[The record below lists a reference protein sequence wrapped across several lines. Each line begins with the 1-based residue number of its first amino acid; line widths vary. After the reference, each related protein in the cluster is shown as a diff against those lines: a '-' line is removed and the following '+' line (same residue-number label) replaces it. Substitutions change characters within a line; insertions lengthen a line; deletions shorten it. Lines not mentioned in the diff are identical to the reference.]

1 MNKPTTPNTPK
12 KHLDGE
18 SLMAIFLLILTVFLL
33 LTVIVLTFRACTNE
47 QDKPQ
52 GNDGITTPQTPIVPP
67 GQSQQKYIFSSG
79 TLVPLAGEDANTK
92 TISDEIDA
100 YYAILIDAK
109 TGKIVA
115 QKNSELVFSPASMT
129 KVMTLIVACENLT
142 TDDLDRMLPYTHDI
156 HEYVTTGDYF
166 DMDIALPVITESG
179 ISCIGDYYTIKDL
192 LYGIGVTS
200 AADCAYMIAKE
211 IAGSEE
217 AFVDMMNAKA
227 RELGLTDTQF
237 DNIVGFDSAENVT
250 TARDMAQIMAYA
262 MQCNLIVDILKPRT
276 TSYSVRAHYWDDDG
290 IEQTY
295 GVHFSS
301 SYQSR
306 LKNYPSFSLTGA
318 NIEACKTGY
327 TDQSFIVTSAISKST
342 GARYILV
349 LGDREDGSGDNR
361 ATKYKKTMMDM
372 ETLFN
377 TFVP

>member
-1 MNKPTTPNTPK
+1 MNKPTTPNPPK
-12 KHLDGE
+12 KHLVGE

-33 LTVIVLTFRACTNE
+33 FTVSVLTFRSCANE
-47 QDKPQ
+47 QDPPQ
-52 GNDGITTPQTPIVPP
+52 GNNGITTPQTPIVIP
-67 GQSQQKYIFSSG
+67 GQPQKHYVFSSG
-79 TLVPLAGEDANTK
+79 TVLPLAIEDDNTK

-100 YYAILIDAK
+100 YYAILIDPQ

-115 QKNSELVFSPASMT
+115 QKNSELIFSPASMT

-142 TDDLDRMLPYTHDI
+142 VEDLDRLLPFTHDI
-156 HEYVTTGDYF
+156 YEYVTTGDYF
-166 DMDIALPVITESG
+166 DMDVALPTITASG

-227 RELGLTDTQF
+227 RELGLADTQF

-262 MQCNLIVDILKPRT
+262 MQCDLIVDILKPRT
-276 TSYSVRAHYWDDDG
+276 SNYSVRAHYWDDDG

-295 GVHFSS
+295 GVHFSP

-306 LKNYPSFSLTGA
+306 LKYYPSFSLTSA

-327 TDQSFIVTSAISKST
+327 TTQSFIVTSALSKST
-342 GARYILV
+342 GARYVLV
-349 LGDREDGSGDNR
+349 LGDRDDGSSENR
-361 ATKYKKTMMDM
+361 STKYQKTMQDM

-377 TFVP
+377 TYIP